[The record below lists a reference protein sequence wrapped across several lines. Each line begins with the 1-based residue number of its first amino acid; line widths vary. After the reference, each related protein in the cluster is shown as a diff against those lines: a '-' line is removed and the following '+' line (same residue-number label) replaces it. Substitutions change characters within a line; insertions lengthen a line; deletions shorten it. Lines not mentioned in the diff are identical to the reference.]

1 MRRIRVAIV
10 ALLIAPLALAACGE
24 NAPTG
29 EAAADSPDAPIGT
42 PTLVLAF
49 GDSLFAGYNLSR
61 SEAFPAQLE
70 QALRAEGLNVR
81 VQNAGVSG
89 DTTGA
94 GRQRL
99 EFVLDSMTVKPDL
112 ALVEL
117 GANDMLRGLSPAQAR
132 ANLDAIMA
140 ELDRRDIDIVVMGMR
155 AAPNL
160 GRDYAGEFD
169 AIFPDLADKYD
180 AALVPF
186 FIEPLIFD
194 RSLVQGDQV
203 HPTAEGVKAM
213 VEVSVDEIAEAIE
226 D

>member
-1 MRRIRVAIV
+1 MRKTM
-10 ALLIAPLALAACGE
+10 ALAAALFLSACGQSE
-24 NAPTG
+24 SGSTAS
-29 EAAADSPDAPIGT
+29 AAADNGPVGKPV
-42 PTLVLAF
+42 LVLAF
-49 GDSLFAGYNLSR
+49 GDSLFAGYNLTRAQAYPS
-61 SEAFPAQLE
+61 QLE
-70 QALRAEGLNVR
+70 MALRERGINAR
-81 VQNAGVSG
+81 IQNAGVSG

-99 EFVLDSMTVKPDL
+99 SFVLDSMTTPPDI

-132 ANLDAIMA
+132 GNLDAIMA
-140 ELDRRDIDIVVMGMR
+140 ELDRRDIDIVVMEMR

-160 GRDYAGEFD
+160 GSDYRSEFD

-180 AALVPF
+180 ADLVPF
-186 FIEPLIFD
+186 FIEPLLTD
-194 RSLVQGDQV
+194 RSLVQNDQV

-213 VEVSVDEIAEAIE
+213 VSHSVDEIADAIE